1 MMKSHM
7 ECSSNPIGSHANNNS
22 NNAIPVVRCPNP
34 RSASRPALLA
44 ANAPAAPASPNNPI
58 TLWLN
63 ESGEELIGKTIEDH
77 KILKSEKMKKA
88 RRPRIL
94 NRGFVRID
102 LLWSGVLP
110 CTSSYLADVLYRV

>member
-63 ESGEELIGKTIEDH
+63 ESGGELIGKTIEDH
-77 KILKSEKMKKA
+77 RILKSEK
-88 RRPRIL
+88 
-94 NRGFVRID
+94 
-102 LLWSGVLP
+102 
-110 CTSSYLADVLYRV
+110 